1 MMGGGKKPTLKKLE
15 VPEAY
20 VPEAYK
26 GITFQVYSKSE
37 LCYLKWIKI
46 DE

>member
-1 MMGGGKKPTLKKLE
+1 MTEGGKKPTLKKLE
-15 VPEAY
+15 

-37 LCYLKWIKI
+37 LCYLKWIKT